1 MTVSTDS
8 SSLSRAEEGASKL
21 NAEAAEFVPGSTA
34 VATKRI
40 PGTETIKAEI
50 LNVIRA
56 TGMTGIRVTQIPH
69 QYRRRTGRWLIIE
82 GTQFASLSSII
93 DAIMPSIEFYDS
105 PKAPTPGMEKA
116 TTYDPDNGVVVME
129 PTPGIQGA
137 DTCPP
142 LVIGDYANK
151 VVRDKSFSLNT
162 EDLSFF
168 RELVVAVVRDFCDR
182 SSHLTPSGLLT
193 PSPGLALSLFSAEWD
208 RYFRGALSLKGMRA
222 KFGVMKLLPFILSC
236 KELEMLGTHPEVRI
250 RVKAEYTIPAQ
261 IVQQTK
267 MSYMAAAPLT
277 GPPMGPP
284 IDGKGSLGES
294 LSNYLLAAPMLAG
307 GVSSSSA
314 AANPLGL
321 PLPAPVGPGDGLL
334 PAPAPSALL
343 SSAFK
348 VPSALA
354 DLSLA
359 PMEGAPGFEV
369 PLDGSSDASAS
380 SCNSPVEQPQKVQ
393 PYDPILSAAV
403 VKGAPLPLSKEDLK
417 GLLSSAIRGH
427 CAEQARGWENN
438 EDYMAALEKSLAGS
452 SDGSTDGDT
461 SSSSSEDEDYDD
473 DNTSYRK
480 ARLGVLMA
488 GLGSKVP
495 EAWITPKLLARVQTK
510 RNKTVGVRVSSVRKL
525 WKKAYPA
532 LGALDYYL
540 DVMQVKKLRIFLAGM
555 HEMTLLG
562 RGSRMRVAPTAHIA
576 QYCPRLLPPHS
587 SPPTS
592 ASSPVPP
599 ITAQLSATQV
609 GVLGS
614 GFPEEQATST
624 PVGEGEEEIEKL
636 IKDLL
641 LTTDAMTR
649 AELEMEMARAFEN
662 EPPVVAQESENV
674 TSSSRVRE

>member
-1 MTVSTDS
+1 
-8 SSLSRAEEGASKL
+8 
-21 NAEAAEFVPGSTA
+21 
-34 VATKRI
+34 
-40 PGTETIKAEI
+40 
-50 LNVIRA
+50 
-56 TGMTGIRVTQIPH
+56 
-69 QYRRRTGRWLIIE
+69 
-82 GTQFASLSSII
+82 
-93 DAIMPSIEFYDS
+93 
-105 PKAPTPGMEKA
+105 
-116 TTYDPDNGVVVME
+116 
-129 PTPGIQGA
+129 
-137 DTCPP
+137 
-142 LVIGDYANK
+142 
-151 VVRDKSFSLNT
+151 
-162 EDLSFF
+162 
-168 RELVVAVVRDFCDR
+168 
-182 SSHLTPSGLLT
+182 
-193 PSPGLALSLFSAEWD
+193 
-208 RYFRGALSLKGMRA
+208 
-222 KFGVMKLLPFILSC
+222 
-236 KELEMLGTHPEVRI
+236 VRI

-267 MSYMAAAPLT
+267 MSQMAAAPLT

-284 IDGKGSLGES
+284 TDTNGSLGES

-314 AANPLGL
+314 ASPLGL
-321 PLPAPVGPGDGLL
+321 PLPAPVRPGDGLL

-343 SSAFK
+343 SSALK
-348 VPSALA
+348 VPSELV

-380 SCNSPVEQPQKVQ
+380 SCNSPVELPQKVL

-417 GLLSSAIRGH
+417 GLLSSAIRDH

-452 SDGSTDGDT
+452 SDGPTDGDT
-461 SSSSSEDEDYDD
+461 SSSSSEDEDD

-480 ARLGVLMA
+480 ARLSVLMA

-495 EAWITPKLLARVQTK
+495 EAWITPKLLARVETK
-510 RNKTVGVRVSSVRKL
+510 RSKTIGVRVSSVRKL

-540 DVMQVKKLRIFLAGM
+540 DVLQVKKLRIFLAAM

-592 ASSPVPP
+592 ASSPLPPP
-599 ITAQLSATQV
+599 IAAQLSATQV
-609 GVLGS
+609 GVRGS
-614 GFPEEQATST
+614 AFPVEQAPST
-624 PVGEGEEEIEKL
+624 PVAEGEEEIEKL

-641 LTTDAMTR
+641 LTTDAMTS

-662 EPPVVAQESENV
+662 EPPVVAQETENV
-674 TSSSRVRE
+674 TSSSRVR

>member
-1 MTVSTDS
+1 
-8 SSLSRAEEGASKL
+8 
-21 NAEAAEFVPGSTA
+21 
-34 VATKRI
+34 
-40 PGTETIKAEI
+40 
-50 LNVIRA
+50 
-56 TGMTGIRVTQIPH
+56 
-69 QYRRRTGRWLIIE
+69 
-82 GTQFASLSSII
+82 
-93 DAIMPSIEFYDS
+93 
-105 PKAPTPGMEKA
+105 
-116 TTYDPDNGVVVME
+116 
-129 PTPGIQGA
+129 
-137 DTCPP
+137 
-142 LVIGDYANK
+142 
-151 VVRDKSFSLNT
+151 
-162 EDLSFF
+162 
-168 RELVVAVVRDFCDR
+168 
-182 SSHLTPSGLLT
+182 
-193 PSPGLALSLFSAEWD
+193 
-208 RYFRGALSLKGMRA
+208 
-222 KFGVMKLLPFILSC
+222 
-236 KELEMLGTHPEVRI
+236 
-250 RVKAEYTIPAQ
+250 
-261 IVQQTK
+261 
-267 MSYMAAAPLT
+267 MSQMAAAPLT

-284 IDGKGSLGES
+284 TDGKGSLGES
-294 LSNYLLAAPMLAG
+294 LSNYLLAAPMLAA

-314 AANPLGL
+314 AASPLVL
-321 PLPAPVGPGDGLL
+321 PLPAPVRPGDGLL

-343 SSAFK
+343 SSALK
-348 VPSALA
+348 VPSALV

-359 PMEGAPGFEV
+359 PMEGAPGFDV

-403 VKGAPLPLSKEDLK
+403 VKGAPLPLSKDDLRM
-417 GLLSSAIRGH
+417 LLSSAIRDH

-461 SSSSSEDEDYDD
+461 SSSSSEDEDDD

-495 EAWITPKLLARVQTK
+495 EAWITPKLLARVETK
-510 RNKTVGVRVSSVRKL
+510 RSKTIGVRVSSVRKL

-540 DVMQVKKLRIFLAGM
+540 DVIQVKKLRIFLAAM

-576 QYCPRLLPPHS
+576 QYCPRLLPPHC

-592 ASSPVPP
+592 ASSPLPPP
-599 ITAQLSATQV
+599 ITTQLSATQV

-641 LTTDAMTR
+641 LTTDAMTS

-662 EPPVVAQESENV
+662 EPPAVAQETENV